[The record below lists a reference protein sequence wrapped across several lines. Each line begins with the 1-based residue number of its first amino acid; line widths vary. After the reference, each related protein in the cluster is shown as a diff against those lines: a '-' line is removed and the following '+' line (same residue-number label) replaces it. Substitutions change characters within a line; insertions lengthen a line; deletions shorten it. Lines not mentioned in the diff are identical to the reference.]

1 MINKIN
7 IINFLIILT
16 VFVISSNIAWLNP
29 RPDFDVYRTIEYL
42 PLFWQ
47 YNVDSPTEL
56 LSAAF
61 FPEYFNENPIRVSR
75 PGYPFLVNLITNIL
89 YFFFNPIFNTNYLYY
104 AGAGYLIFKFLVY
117 FTTITLL
124 TKVLLNFFSIR
135 HAIFIN
141 ILIFFHYHS
150 IFYAT
155 TFHTSELSFI
165 TPIIF
170 IALFLSIKKNYS
182 LFKNIL
188 YSLIVGVIILCKP
201 NYACY
206 FSILAFSFFNKYYK
220 ESIISFFLHLFP
232 IFLYLLYLNYYQ
244 IQFYHYGIQGGGFLG
259 WIIEAAK
266 LGYYNLAYE
275 IFFSFFKFLK
285 NLIEYFHIFLFL
297 FCAGIINIFS
307 SNKNNIKLFYFLIIF
322 IFFTWL
328 QIFFTN
334 RWGGY
339 MVADLTLP
347 VLSISFFYVLNKI
360 NIFNVPKILTFISII
375 YLVINMISFINLPL
389 INPYDQNFQKY
400 SFSETSNYLN

>member
-170 IALFLSIKKNYS
+170 IALFLSIKK
-182 LFKNIL
+182 
-188 YSLIVGVIILCKP
+188 
-201 NYACY
+201 
-206 FSILAFSFFNKYYK
+206 
-220 ESIISFFLHLFP
+220 
-232 IFLYLLYLNYYQ
+232 
-244 IQFYHYGIQGGGFLG
+244 
-259 WIIEAAK
+259 
-266 LGYYNLAYE
+266 
-275 IFFSFFKFLK
+275 
-285 NLIEYFHIFLFL
+285 
-297 FCAGIINIFS
+297 
-307 SNKNNIKLFYFLIIF
+307 KLFII
-322 IFFTWL
+322 
-328 QIFFTN
+328 
-334 RWGGY
+334 
-339 MVADLTLP
+339 
-347 VLSISFFYVLNKI
+347 
-360 NIFNVPKILTFISII
+360 
-375 YLVINMISFINLPL
+375 
-389 INPYDQNFQKY
+389 
-400 SFSETSNYLN
+400 